1 MTEETKLILEILEAK
16 AIEAALNYGKE
27 QKISKGEYPSAEEI
41 LKTKEKIFEGFLRDL
56 IKTIIWEEGKWK
68 KIAK

>member
-27 QKISKGEYPSAEEI
+27 QKVLRGRYPSAEEI
-41 LKTKEKIFEGFLRDL
+41 LKTKEKIFEGFLRNL
-56 IKTIIWEEGKWK
+56 IKTITEEIKWK
-68 KIAK
+68 SNVK